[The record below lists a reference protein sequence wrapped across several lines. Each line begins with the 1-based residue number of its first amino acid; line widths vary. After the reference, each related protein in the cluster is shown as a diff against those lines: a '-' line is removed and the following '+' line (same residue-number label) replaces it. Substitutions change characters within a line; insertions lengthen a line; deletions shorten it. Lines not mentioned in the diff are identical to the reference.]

1 MTSPC
6 KDTNKLVQLMGA
18 KCIVSLG
25 KESNNLISICVIYE
39 VRELIIYRH
48 GTIMTYVEHFFFI
61 LIMLSNL
68 VLFKSLQLL
77 SVLFGEKCHS
87 FMIIAKQKLNS
98 GVEVVS
104 NALKSQNYANWDECI
119 CFVLFSLCDFS
130 QFLIVN
136 WVPINILIVTIR
148 SVCHYVAQI

>member
-1 MTSPC
+1 M
-6 KDTNKLVQLMGA
+6 
-18 KCIVSLG
+18 
-25 KESNNLISICVIYE
+25 IYE

-104 NALKSQNYANWDECI
+104 NALKSQNYA
-119 CFVLFSLCDFS
+119 
-130 QFLIVN
+130 
-136 WVPINILIVTIR
+136 
-148 SVCHYVAQI
+148 